1 MILQGQEVAQP
12 VKVLAGQACS
22 LQACVP
28 EFHPL
33 NLVEEGNCG
42 TCTPISTCTLWHVYT
57 HMHTCTLW
65 FMCTHIHMY
74 AVAHVHPYSHVY
86 AVAHVHTCNK

>member
-1 MILQGQEVAQP
+1 MQGQEVAQQ

-33 NLVEEGNCG
+33 NLVEGGNCG
-42 TCTPISTCTLWHVYT
+42 TCTPISTHACTT
-57 HMHTCTLW
+57 T
-65 FMCTHIHMY
+65 
-74 AVAHVHPYSHVY
+74 
-86 AVAHVHTCNK
+86 